1 MSATAW
7 PENSLTDFYQRQ
19 LLPTAFDR
27 LDQLDPASTWRNAHF
42 GWRGTSGDRARTC
55 FQPWGFVDAAG
66 GAHSWLASFSGRL
79 PSSAGEFLEAVDR
92 LAQLLGLED
101 ALDVHRV
108 PPYELFA
115 AYLQFRQD
123 SLFESFLALTQHHL
137 GTAAGVAARGMLAD
151 RFGLDDAEI
160 PSWPLGIYPEPQEL
174 FARLRSAG
182 FSSDEIGWSAV
193 LGDQRLPGRLLIPW
207 RDRWGRL
214 STVVARDLQAPATA
228 PGRQLLLPAGTRS
241 QVFGLDVAM
250 RAEPAPQPHVFVAE
264 GLLEV
269 VALQARGVRNVCS
282 AGRLGAPLGAEFWS
296 ELTTSGV
303 RQGTLLLRPGSGRS
317 AREFAG
323 VEAAAG
329 LIPAPKVWVHSARGE
344 AVKELATAK
353 GAAQVLAKR
362 LPGFA
367 VAASQIVERH
377 PDLERQD
384 VQLALLSAAVAFD
397 EQVRDPER
405 QADLEQQFW
414 PVIEKALGSHWT
426 ALRAA
431 RATATASLEERQ
443 DRAGRVRNYQQLL
456 ADLNVLLGGRDV
468 PGFERRLREALGA
481 NLPEKEKEP
490 ALPAN
495 GGWELI
501 ELKPVPQ
508 PAPRKVEVF
517 EARVQVDPLPA
528 AMRAVP
534 AKPQA
539 ISPAPIAAP
548 AVATIE
554 TVPTATPAPA
564 RTTSPPMP
572 RAPRIVPRSVS
583 GDDVRFRA
591 YCLWEKHGRPEG
603 REVYF
608 WAMAERELR
617 GEASPSPAAPPVSH

>member
-1 MSATAW
+1 
-7 PENSLTDFYQRQ
+7 
-19 LLPTAFDR
+19 
-27 LDQLDPASTWRNAHF
+27 
-42 GWRGTSGDRARTC
+42 
-55 FQPWGFVDAAG
+55 
-66 GAHSWLASFSGRL
+66 LA
-79 PSSAGEFLEAVDR
+79 
-92 LAQLLGLED
+92 
-101 ALDVHRV
+101 
-108 PPYELFA
+108 
-115 AYLQFRQD
+115 
-123 SLFESFLALTQHHL
+123 
-137 GTAAGVAARGMLAD
+137 
-151 RFGLDDAEI
+151 
-160 PSWPLGIYPEPQEL
+160 
-174 FARLRSAG
+174 
-182 FSSDEIGWSAV
+182 
-193 LGDQRLPGRLLIPW
+193 
-207 RDRWGRL
+207 
-214 STVVARDLQAPATA
+214 
-228 PGRQLLLPAGTRS
+228 
-241 QVFGLDVAM
+241 
-250 RAEPAPQPHVFVAE
+250 
-264 GLLEV
+264 
-269 VALQARGVRNVCS
+269 
-282 AGRLGAPLGAEFWS
+282 
-296 ELTTSGV
+296 
-303 RQGTLLLRPGSGRS
+303 
-317 AREFAG
+317 
-323 VEAAAG
+323 
-329 LIPAPKVWVHSARGE
+329 
-344 AVKELATAK
+344 
-353 GAAQVLAKR
+353 
-362 LPGFA
+362 
-367 VAASQIVERH
+367 
-377 PDLERQD
+377 
-384 VQLALLSAAVAFD
+384 
-397 EQVRDPER
+397 
-405 QADLEQQFW
+405 
-414 PVIEKALGSHWT
+414 SHWT